1 MCAIQAA
8 NSSTSP
14 SQSPNSNQSSN
25 SNSQSM
31 TRPLIAGTSASR
43 DQKPRQE
50 TRNAKPSRSHEDKRK
65 AWAKKARP
73 VAKPSVRVAPS
84 KAYTSVCCS
93 APATKPKAGQQEVSK
108 DTETGKMRSA
118 PKGLGHWRCSACGK
132 ATKVTVSKAEK
143 EAPVAQAVV

>member
-1 MCAIQAA
+1 MCATQI
-8 NSSTSP
+8 STT
-14 SQSPNSNQSSN
+14 QTNSNPSKKAPSHGGKQGYTPRQS
-25 SNSQSM
+25 
-31 TRPLIAGTSASR
+31 GSA
-43 DQKPRQE
+43 QKPQR
-50 TRNAKPSRSHEDKRK
+50 SREDKRK

-93 APATKPKAGQQEVSK
+93 APATKPAAGQKTAVRNP
-108 DTETGKMRSA
+108 ETGKTKSE